1 MTALAGLPPAVTYGD
16 VAALL
21 EDLPALLIDAR
32 RARGLNQRAAAA
44 QIGCSQPTISHI
56 EAGDACS
63 LWTAA
68 RVLRWL
74 DTPPTPTPTKETTH
88 G

>member
-1 MTALAGLPPAVTYGD
+1 MTYGD

-21 EDLPALLIDAR
+21 ERLPALLAAER
-32 RARGLNQRAAAA
+32 RARGLSGRGAAA

-56 EAGDACS
+56 ETDGTCS

-74 DTPPTPTPTKETTH
+74 DTPPTTPTPTKETTH

>member
-1 MTALAGLPPAVTYGD
+1 MTYGD
-16 VAALL
+16 IAALL
-21 EDLPALLIDAR
+21 ERLPALLAAGR
-32 RARGLNQRAAAA
+32 EAAA

-56 EAGDACS
+56 ETDGTCS

-74 DTPPTPTPTKETTH
+74 DTPPTPTPAKETTH